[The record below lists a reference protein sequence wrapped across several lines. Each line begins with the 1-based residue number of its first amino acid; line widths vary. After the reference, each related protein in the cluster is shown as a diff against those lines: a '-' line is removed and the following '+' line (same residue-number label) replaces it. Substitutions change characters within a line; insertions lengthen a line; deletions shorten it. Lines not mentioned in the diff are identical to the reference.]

1 MTSFQISNDTD
12 DARRGAART
21 PSNPQQQR
29 HKPNER
35 TMATADAQKAR
46 EEIAACERETQS
58 IKSLLRGLGPASED
72 EDENTF
78 AVRWLEVCLPWRE
91 GSCWPRSNA

>member
-1 MTSFQISNDTD
+1 MTRTTPGE
-12 DARRGAART
+12 ARHAHHRILGPRR
-21 PSNPQQQR
+21 QR
-29 HKPNER
+29 HKSNER

-91 GSCWPRSNA
+91 GSCLPRSNA